1 MLDHISA
8 KENNEDAVVWKFRRI
23 VAHEGPLDKSHPS
36 YKGSKYNVMLEWE
49 TGEVTAEPL
58 HLIAADDPVTC
69 AIYARDNDLL
79 DLPGWKRFKRIAK
92 REKMLLRMTNQ
103 AKLRSYR
110 TAPRYMYGFEVP

>member
-8 KENNEDAVVWKFRRI
+8 KENNEDAVVWKFCCI

-58 HLIAADDPVTC
+58 HLIAVDDPVTF
-69 AIYARDNDLL
+69 AIYMQETMTSLIFLVGSVSNGLL
-79 DLPGWKRFKRIAK
+79 
-92 REKMLLRMTNQ
+92 REKRCSS
-103 AKLRSYR
+103 K
-110 TAPRYMYGFEVP
+110 